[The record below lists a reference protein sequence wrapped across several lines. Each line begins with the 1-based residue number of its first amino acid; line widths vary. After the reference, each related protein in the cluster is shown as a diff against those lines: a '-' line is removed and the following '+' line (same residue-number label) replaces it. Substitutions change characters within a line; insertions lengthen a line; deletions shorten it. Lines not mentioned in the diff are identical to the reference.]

1 MERRNSKTIWIIA
14 TVVVAALLGVV
25 AYVLTM
31 NRQTASTTTTNTTQ
45 QKTTEQQPEAP
56 AADATQGSQA
66 VTITFTDEGFATKNY
81 TVSAG
86 KEVKVENNSSMQLQF
101 SSDDHPTH
109 TEETELNLAVLAP
122 GESASFTPTKVGA
135 WSFHDHLHDQ
145 YTGVLTVT
153 E

>member
-31 NRQTASTTTTNTTQ
+31 NRQTASTTTNTTQ
-45 QKTTEQQPEAP
+45 QKTTEQQPEVP
-56 AADATQGSQA
+56 TADATQGSQA

-86 KEVKVENNSSMQLQF
+86 KEVKVENNSLMQLQF

-122 GESASFTPTKVGA
+122 GQSASFTPTKVGA